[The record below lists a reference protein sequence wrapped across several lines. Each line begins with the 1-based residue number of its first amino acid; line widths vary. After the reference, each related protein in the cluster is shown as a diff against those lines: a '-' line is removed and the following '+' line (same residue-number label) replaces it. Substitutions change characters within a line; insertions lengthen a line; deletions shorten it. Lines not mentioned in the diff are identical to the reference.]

1 MKSQEILS
9 DMVKTMPRM
18 ARGRLCVLSRS
29 ANGGR
34 FYHLQYRRNTKLFQK
49 YIPLAEVAAYE
60 EATEQYRRFMKA
72 VDAFVDD
79 LSRKSMEE
87 IAAEAGRKGNRP
99 VARIRRKGGQGPGRP
114 SKT

>member
-1 MKSQEILS
+1 
-9 DMVKTMPRM
+9 MVKAMPRM

-29 ANGGR
+29 ASGGK
-34 FYHLQYRRNTKLFQK
+34 FYHLQYRRNTRLFQK

-79 LSRKSMEE
+79 MSRRGMEE
-87 IAAEAGRKGNRP
+87 IAAEAGKTGNGP
-99 VARIRRKGGQGPGRP
+99 KARTRRKGGQGPGRP
-114 SKT
+114 SKN